1 MKTIWLLGLLSLL
14 GLTGLSAQTPDD
26 NLLPGLEPGIS
37 DELEPAMFE
46 RLIFAQAQGDKPP
59 MRGDGRP
66 WRGMEQRHQRKQ
78 LEQLRMLKMLE
89 LLELRE
95 DQEIPFLTTFNAMR
109 KEQRQLEETSHFI
122 TDSLAQEL
130 RDGNASEA
138 RLNDL
143 VDRVLSLQHE
153 KHQKIIEFI
162 EQSRTLLTAEQV
174 GKLVIFQKR
183 FESEILERIGRFRKG
198 MGPGPRE
205 LPEDDG

>member
-1 MKTIWLLGLLSLL
+1 MKTILLFGLLSLV
-14 GLTGLSAQTPDD
+14 GLTGLSAQTPSDCT
-26 NLLPGLEPGIS
+26 LQHSEMMMLEH
-37 DELEPAMFE
+37 MM
-46 RLIFAQAQGDKPP
+46 FAQAPGDNPP

-66 WRGMEQRHQRKQ
+66 WQRMEQGQQRKH

-95 DQEIPFLTTFNAMR
+95 DQEVEFLTAFNAMR
-109 KEQRQLEETSHFI
+109 RDQRQLEETSRI
-122 TDSLAQEL
+122 VTDSLAQEL
-130 RDGNASEA
+130 RNGIASED

-143 VDRVLSLQHE
+143 VDRVLALQHE
-153 KHQKIIEFI
+153 KQQKMIGFL

-198 MGPGPRE
+198 MGPGPGVF
-205 LPEDDG
+205 PGDDG

>member
-1 MKTIWLLGLLSLL
+1 MKTLWLFGLLSLL
-14 GLTGLSAQTPDD
+14 GLTSLSAQTPSDCTLQ
-26 NLLPGLEPGIS
+26 NSEMTILEH
-37 DELEPAMFE
+37 MM
-46 RLIFAQAQGDKPP
+46 FAQAPGDKPP

-66 WRGMEQRHQRKQ
+66 WRGMDQERQQKH

-95 DQEIPFLTTFNAMR
+95 DQEVEFLTAFNTMR
-109 KEQRQLEETSHFI
+109 KDQRQLEKTSRI
-122 TDSLAQEL
+122 VTDSLAQEL
-130 RDGNASEA
+130 RDGNALEE

-143 VDRVLSLQHE
+143 VDRVLALQNE
-153 KHQKIIEFI
+153 KQQKMIGFL

-198 MGPGPRE
+198 YGPSGSRPS
-205 LPEDDG
+205 DG